1 MQKILRL
8 RKTPLSLR
16 FAPLRM
22 TSQTISK
29 LMTDFSR
36 NYDNAIRDLEA
47 KLDSLI
53 DSGIEFDFSRS
64 GDVLTIEFDSG
75 EKIIITPQAPTEQ
88 LWISANYAGHRFNW
102 DGGNWVN
109 EKGGQEL
116 SIFLSEALS
125 SQLGMQIVF

>member
-1 MQKILRL
+1 M
-8 RKTPLSLR
+8 TP
-16 FAPLRM
+16 F
-22 TSQTISK
+22 TQ
-29 LMTDFSR
+29 
-36 NYDNAIRDLEA
+36 NYDQTIRDLEG
-47 KLDSLI
+47 KLESLI

-102 DGGNWVN
+102 LDGNWVN

-116 SIFLSEALS
+116 SAFLSEALTL
-125 SQLGMQIVF
+125 QLGMKVEV